1 MKIGFVGF
9 GNMASAMADG
19 WIAAGVAA
27 SDMCACAGRYDA
39 LVERCEAR
47 GMVACHDA
55 AEVVAASDIVVA
67 AVKPYMIEKVFAP
80 LKDALA
86 KKVVLSVA
94 WTWDSAKWEQVLP
107 GVAHISTVPNT
118 PVSVGEGVIAC
129 EKASTLSDEQ
139 SAVVLDLL
147 GKLGAVVELDTS
159 LLFVGGTVGG
169 CAPAFVAM
177 AIEALGDAAVKHG
190 IPRADAYRIVS
201 QMVLGTAKLQLATG
215 QHPAAMKD
223 AVCSPGGATIKGV
236 VALED
241 AGMPYEVFSEVE
253 ANPSVNTVEKIRTQY
268 LETGCSGFVALGGGI
283 GAALRYLLTELAN
296 LHGGL
301 FFPYGTILANLIGS
315 FCIGILFVFFSES
328 SDLSPIV
335 KLFFVTGILGG
346 FTTFSTYN
354 MELLTFVRTGA
365 VFPALAY
372 FSFNVIGG
380 FVCCWLGFA
389 TGNALWG

>member
-80 LKDALA
+80 LKDAFA

-129 EKASTLSDEQ
+129 EKASTLNDEQ
-139 SAVVLDLL
+139 RAVVLDLL

-159 LLFVGGTVGG
+159 LLW
-169 CAPAFVAM
+169 
-177 AIEALGDAAVKHG
+177 AA
-190 IPRADAYRIVS
+190 RW
-201 QMVLGTAKLQLATG
+201 
-215 QHPAAMKD
+215 
-223 AVCSPGGATIKGV
+223 V
-236 VALED
+236 VAL
-241 AGMPYEVFSEVE
+241 
-253 ANPSVNTVEKIRTQY
+253 R
-268 LETGCSGFVALGGGI
+268 
-283 GAALRYLLTELAN
+283 R
-296 LHGGL
+296 
-301 FFPYGTILANLIGS
+301 
-315 FCIGILFVFFSES
+315 
-328 SDLSPIV
+328 LSPWQSRPWAMRRS
-335 KLFFVTGILGG
+335 
-346 FTTFSTYN
+346 STVSR
-354 MELLTFVRTGA
+354 VRMLI
-365 VFPALAY
+365 AL
-372 FSFNVIGG
+372 
-380 FVCCWLGFA
+380 
-389 TGNALWG
+389 

>member
-47 GMVACHDA
+47 GMAACHDA

-129 EKASTLSDEQ
+129 EKASTLS
-139 SAVVLDLL
+139 
-147 GKLGAVVELDTS
+147 ELDTS

-223 AVCSPGGATIKGV
+223 AACSPGGATIKGV

-241 AGMPYEVFSEVE
+241 AGMRS
-253 ANPSVNTVEKIRTQY
+253 
-268 LETGCSGFVALGGGI
+268 AL
-283 GAALRYLLTELAN
+283 
-296 LHGGL
+296 
-301 FFPYGTILANLIGS
+301 
-315 FCIGILFVFFSES
+315 
-328 SDLSPIV
+328 V
-335 KLFFVTGILGG
+335 KAID
-346 FTTFSTYN
+346 
-354 MELLTFVRTGA
+354 
-365 VFPALAY
+365 
-372 FSFNVIGG
+372 
-380 FVCCWLGFA
+380 A
-389 TGNALWG
+389 TLQ

>member
-27 SDMCACAGRYDA
+27 GDMCACAGRYDA

-47 GMVACHDA
+47 GMAACHDA

-86 KKVVLSVA
+86 DKVVLSVA

-139 SAVVLDLL
+139 RATVLGLL
-147 GKLGAVVELDTS
+147 GKLGTVVELDSS

-201 QMVLGTAKLQLATG
+201 QMVLGTAKLQLATAVPPSRASSRSRMPACAAPSSKPSTLLSSKLTNKG
-215 QHPAAMKD
+215 QIYFD
-223 AVCSPGGATIKGV
+223 R
-236 VALED
+236 
-241 AGMPYEVFSEVE
+241 VFL
-253 ANPSVNTVEKIRTQY
+253 Q
-268 LETGCSGFVALGGGI
+268 
-283 GAALRYLLTELAN
+283 
-296 LHGGL
+296 
-301 FFPYGTILANLIGS
+301 
-315 FCIGILFVFFSES
+315 FCT
-328 SDLSPIV
+328 LSKKRP
-335 KLFFVTGILGG
+335 
-346 FTTFSTYN
+346 
-354 MELLTFVRTGA
+354 
-365 VFPALAY
+365 
-372 FSFNVIGG
+372 
-380 FVCCWLGFA
+380 A
-389 TGNALWG
+389 TGSIPVAGRLRLPR

>member
-139 SAVVLDLL
+139 TAV
-147 GKLGAVVELDTS
+147 
-159 LLFVGGTVGG
+159 
-169 CAPAFVAM
+169 

-241 AGMPYEVFSEVE
+241 AGMRS
-253 ANPSVNTVEKIRTQY
+253 
-268 LETGCSGFVALGGGI
+268 AL
-283 GAALRYLLTELAN
+283 
-296 LHGGL
+296 
-301 FFPYGTILANLIGS
+301 
-315 FCIGILFVFFSES
+315 
-328 SDLSPIV
+328 V
-335 KLFFVTGILGG
+335 KAID
-346 FTTFSTYN
+346 
-354 MELLTFVRTGA
+354 
-365 VFPALAY
+365 
-372 FSFNVIGG
+372 
-380 FVCCWLGFA
+380 A
-389 TGNALWG
+389 TLQ

>member
-19 WIAAGVAA
+19 WIAAGVSAG
-27 SDMCACAGRYDA
+27 DMCACAGRYDA
-39 LVERCEAR
+39 LVERCKAR
-47 GMVACHDA
+47 GIAACHDA

-67 AVKPYMIEKVFAP
+67 AVKPYMIEKVFVP

-86 KKVVLSVA
+86 DKVVLSVA

-129 EKASTLSDEQ
+129 EKASTLNDGQ
-139 SAVVLDLL
+139 RDTVLGLL
-147 GKLGAVVELDTS
+147 GKLGAVVELDTN

-241 AGMPYEVFSEVE
+241 AGMRS
-253 ANPSVNTVEKIRTQY
+253 
-268 LETGCSGFVALGGGI
+268 AL
-283 GAALRYLLTELAN
+283 
-296 LHGGL
+296 
-301 FFPYGTILANLIGS
+301 
-315 FCIGILFVFFSES
+315 
-328 SDLSPIV
+328 V
-335 KLFFVTGILGG
+335 KAID
-346 FTTFSTYN
+346 
-354 MELLTFVRTGA
+354 
-365 VFPALAY
+365 
-372 FSFNVIGG
+372 
-380 FVCCWLGFA
+380 A
-389 TGNALWG
+389 TLQ